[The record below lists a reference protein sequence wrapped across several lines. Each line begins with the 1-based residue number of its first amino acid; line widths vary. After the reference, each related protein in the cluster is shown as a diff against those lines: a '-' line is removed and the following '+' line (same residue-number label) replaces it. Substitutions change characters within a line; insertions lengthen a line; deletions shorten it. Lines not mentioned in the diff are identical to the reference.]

1 MQGGQSEGSGSVSS
15 GQTGGAGSG
24 VCGGSRSDS
33 QKQTTTKIITIN
45 RITYLQTTTVSNGVT
60 TVEKTEIGSSN

>member
-24 VCGGSRSDS
+24 AGGGGSDS
-33 QKQTTTKIITIN
+33 QEQTTTKIVTIN
-45 RITYLQTTTVSNGVT
+45 GITYLQTTTVSNGGT